1 MRLTESYLSGVA
13 RRAWPDAVV
22 TVITAE
28 QAQSRSF
35 QLCTE
40 FRLERAGADA
50 HQLGTTFYEAQAA
63 LVAEL
68 RRSLTTSDLRDV
80 PRRLTGQWRRTGEPP
95 QVIVAD
101 ADLLGAIGTPGLEHV
116 ACVYPFR
123 TEAGDEFERVCVP
136 TSVAAVDYCC
146 WVHGE
151 LSRRWPNDR
160 FELNITAHG
169 RD

>member
-1 MRLTESYLSGVA
+1 VRLTESYLSRVA
-13 RRAWPDAVV
+13 QRAWPDAVV
-22 TVITAE
+22 TVITAD
-28 QAQSRSF
+28 QTQSRTF

-40 FRLERAGADA
+40 FRLERSGADA
-50 HQLGTTFYEAQAA
+50 RQLGKTFYEAQAA

-80 PRRLTGQWRRTGEPP
+80 PRRLTGQCRRTGEPTRT
-95 QVIVAD
+95 ILAD
-101 ADLLGAIGTPGLEHV
+101 ADLLGAIGTPGLENV

-123 TEAGDEFERVCVP
+123 TEAGDEFERICVP

-146 WVHGE
+146 WVRGE
-151 LSRRWPNDR
+151 LGRRYPNDR
-160 FELNITAHG
+160 FELSIAAHN